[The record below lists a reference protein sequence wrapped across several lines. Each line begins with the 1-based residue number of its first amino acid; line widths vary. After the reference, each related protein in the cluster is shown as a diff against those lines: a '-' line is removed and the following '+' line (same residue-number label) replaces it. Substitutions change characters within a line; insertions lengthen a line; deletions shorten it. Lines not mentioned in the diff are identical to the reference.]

1 MRYQSLPYADVHRFC
16 VKIFSGYGFKQDE
29 CEVITDVLLCSDLF
43 GIESHGIQR
52 LIRYHGE
59 LSEGF
64 AKVAAQPAVIHETPV
79 SAVIDADKSMGQI
92 VSVRAM
98 KLAIEKAKSTGI
110 GMVSVRNSNH
120 YGIAGYYAEMAVK
133 EDLMGICMTNSE
145 ALAVPTFGKRAM
157 LGTNPIALG
166 FPADPVDFLFDAAT
180 TVVTRG
186 KVEVY
191 NKNEKPLPDGWAVDA
206 DGKPSRNASEII
218 SNIINKLGGGIAP
231 LGGSEELHG
240 SHKGYGL
247 GIIVDIFTGILSTGV
262 TSNHV
267 NATEGHNDT
276 AHFFMAVD
284 YNLFGDK
291 SAIKEHFSKFLQELR
306 DSPKADGKDRIFT
319 HGEKESESKK
329 QKMADGI
336 PINDK
341 TLAEMKMI
349 AESQG
354 VKFDEYFTLA

>member
-1 MRYQSLPYADVHRFC
+1 MQYQNLPYADVHRFC
-16 VKIFSGYGFKQDE
+16 IKVFSGYGFTPDE

-52 LIRYHGE
+52 LIRYHSE
-59 LSEGF
+59 ISEGY
-64 AKVAAQPAVIHETPV
+64 AKVAAKPVVVHETPI
-79 SAVIDADKSMGQI
+79 SAVIDADKSMGQVI
-92 VSVRAM
+92 SVHAM

-145 ALAVPTFGKRAM
+145 AIAVPTFGKRAM

-166 FPADPVDFLFDAAT
+166 FPADPVDFLYDAAT

-191 NKNEKPLPDGWAVDA
+191 NKNEKPLPDGWAVDT
-206 DGKPSRNASEII
+206 DGHPSSNAGEII
-218 SNIINKLGGGIAP
+218 NNIINKLGGGISP

-247 GIIVDIFTGILSTGV
+247 GIIVDIFTGILSSGA
-262 TSNHV
+262 TSNHANV
-267 NATEGHNDT
+267 TEGLNDI

-291 SAIKEHFSKFLQELR
+291 KIIKERFSGFLQELR
-306 DSPKADGKDRIFT
+306 ESPKADGKERIYT

-329 QKMADGI
+329 QKMSDGI
-336 PINDK
+336 PIGDK

-349 AESQG
+349 AESQNI
-354 VKFDEYFTLA
+354 KMDDYFRSL